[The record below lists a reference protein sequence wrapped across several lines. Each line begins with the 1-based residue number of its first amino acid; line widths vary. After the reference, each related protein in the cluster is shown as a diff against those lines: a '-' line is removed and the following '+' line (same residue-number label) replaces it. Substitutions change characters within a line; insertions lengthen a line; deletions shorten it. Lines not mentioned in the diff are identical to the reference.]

1 MCLEER
7 ADIVTDN
14 YVLDDLLGLFDTH
27 FPNNSLEDF
36 EYRGSLG
43 DFVHLSKTDRY
54 MAKTKEQIKAF
65 FKDFTNYSQES
76 SKALM
81 EQVHEYIP
89 TEDVIGSYSCRQIMD
104 VAVRKASSIR
114 GDILG
119 HPMVRNSFDMESE
132 IYSRLD
138 GGLMEDIYSKERM
151 LNNLTP
157 ELVRDYL
164 DGMNRDDKRRCLCDI
179 IGIGYFDDKEGEK
192 FQEWVNKIHEMK
204 W

>member
-81 EQVHEYIP
+81 E
-89 TEDVIGSYSCRQIMD
+89 
-104 VAVRKASSIR
+104 
-114 GDILG
+114 
-119 HPMVRNSFDMESE
+119 
-132 IYSRLD
+132 
-138 GGLMEDIYSKERM
+138 DIYSKERM

-192 FQEWVNKIHEMK
+192 FQEWVNNIHEMK